1 MPQGY
6 VVHNIPLGYSF
17 STYLKVRV
25 CTYIP
30 QGYCLHVHTSMLF
43 CARTHLKVTVCT
55 YIPECYCVHVRA
67 SRLLLHVHISRLLL
81 HVDAS
86 RLLRARTHCQFI
98 LKVGVNDVNA
108 AVFVVR

>member
-1 MPQGY
+1 M
-6 VVHNIPLGYSF
+6 
-17 STYLKVRV
+17 

-30 QGYCLHVHTSMLF
+30 ECYCVHVIPQGDGVHVHASVLF
-43 CARTHLKVTVCT
+43 CARTHLKVTVST
-55 YIPECYCVHVRA
+55 YIRECCVHVHA

-98 LKVGVNDVNA
+98 LKVGVNDVNC
-108 AVFVVR
+108 AVFVAR